1 MSYVY
6 YTSYCAEQ
14 ETHSILSTDITSAD
28 ATDDCDLFWRQRRF
42 YNTMLVVNKGKFM
55 IPWYSSHD
63 HHF

>member
-55 IPWYSSHD
+55 IP
-63 HHF
+63 